1 MVPKLRETRPRRKR
15 KQDTGITQPRD
26 HSIADPCTFLLSNY
40 SLPSFMRNAA
50 LYVLNTELKPKLLPY
65 LIDPAEDGDES
76 SGRPLRKR
84 PPPPL
89 SQSDSSLSLPAAGS
103 RSSGGVGG
111 SPMADVAVD
120 EWSRFWLSM

>member
-65 LIDPAEDGDES
+65 LIDPAEEGDES

-89 SQSDSSLSLPAAGS
+89 SQSDSSLALPAGS